1 MIIDT
6 DVIIDYL
13 RGQKDAVD
21 FLEEHVEDTHLS
33 AMSVAELY
41 QGVREGKERRQL
53 DAMLEAFTLLPIDSE
68 IATAAGL
75 LRRDYR
81 NKFGCGLADCIIAAS
96 ALHHELP
103 LVTLNEKHFGMI
115 KDVMIPY
122 QK

>member
-21 FLEEHVEDTHLS
+21 FLETHVENTHLS
-33 AMSVAELY
+33 AISVAELH
-41 QGVREGKERRQL
+41 QGAREGKERRQL

-75 LRRDYR
+75 LRRDYQ
-81 NKFGCGLADCIIAAS
+81 NKFGCGLADCIIAAT

-115 KDVMIPY
+115 KDVVIPY
-122 QK
+122 RK